1 MFLETILEHMMI
13 LSKGDKR
20 VGGERRGRG
29 EERREEQRRD
39 VRMAAMS
46 NHTIEVLGRE
56 VGTGLVWSLLIQSV
70 MIR

>member
-1 MFLETILEHMMI
+1 VL

-20 VGGERRGRG
+20 VGGGRRGRG
-29 EERREEQRRD
+29 ERRGGEQRRD

-46 NHTIEVLGRE
+46 NHTTEVE
-56 VGTGLVWSLLIQSV
+56 VGNGLVWSLLIQSV

>member
-1 MFLETILEHMMI
+1 MMF

-29 EERREEQRRD
+29 EERSEEQRRD

-46 NHTIEVLGRE
+46 KHTIEVLRRRGRYR
-56 VGTGLVWSLLIQSV
+56 V
-70 MIR
+70 R